1 MKDCEGFTLVEL
13 IVVVAIIGI
22 LIAITGFQYASWIKG
37 YKIESEVK
45 QIYTDLMSARAAAM
59 QRNCCRFLV
68 FSTTTSYSI
77 YEDIDPTT
85 RICKN
90 VCSCLSIPT
99 ATPTGFTNPQTLAY
113 PLTAGSVLTIK
124 MKSGGLVTP
133 TCADE
138 NNITAA
144 TIRVQTDSSVSSDY
158 DCINLAQTRINI
170 GKWNGAS
177 CDAK

>member
-22 LIAITGFQYASWIKG
+22 LIAIAGFQYASWIKG

-45 QIYTDLMSARAAAM
+45 QIYADLMSARAAAM
-59 QRNCCRFLV
+59 QNNRCRYVV
-68 FSTTTSYSI
+68 FNSVSAYSI
-77 YEDIDPTT
+77 YEDAVNGPCLCNPVPNTPPKGHINPT
-85 RICKN
+85 
-90 VCSCLSIPT
+90 
-99 ATPTGFTNPQTLAY
+99 TLAY

-124 MKSGGLVTP
+124 MKSGGLVVP
-133 TCADE
+133 SCAGE
-138 NNITAA
+138 TTITAA